1 MEDLTPEQR
10 QQRRLSVM
18 NEKRAIIDA
27 ILTLENSGSAIKSF
41 RPGGFRVNLM
51 NTKSKGP

>member
-1 MEDLTPEQR
+1 
-10 QQRRLSVM
+10 M